1 MGLNRSL
8 KVANTQ
14 GTAMSKYQGRD
25 KKPMLIED
33 QKRLRT
39 FGEGKNSLRPAS
51 KLDRIKI

>member
-39 FGEGKNSLRPAS
+39 FGEGKTSLRPAS